1 MRLTVRSSR
10 GAPPQKCTLQRV
22 SAMRK
27 GGRVVVVGSLN
38 ADLAVA
44 VKNRPEAG
52 ETVLGSDLVERA
64 GGKGAY
70 EAVAATR
77 VGAEV
82 AMVGRVGDD
91 PRAELLLAALRDAGV
106 DIDAVE
112 AIAGE
117 ASGCALI
124 TVTPD
129 GDNAIVVAPGA
140 NGRLSAGDIA
150 RHGDLLSAAAVVVCQ
165 LEIPLEAVLDA
176 TARELAEDALLVVN
190 AAPPADLSPPLLER
204 TDVLVVNAPE
214 LRALAEGVR
223 NRRGWLERELMTG
236 LLGHGPRAVLA
247 TLGADGALLGHGD
260 DCVSLRARSVEV
272 VDTTGAGDAAVGAL
286 AAALAAGLTLEDA
299 AAAAAARTAAI
310 TAPGPQPPLPALAEL
325 R

>member
-1 MRLTVRSSR
+1 MSVVRQDEAVGVGS
-10 GAPPQKCTLQRV
+10 
-22 SAMRK
+22 
-27 GGRVVVVGSLN
+27 GGRVAVVGSLN

-44 VKNRPEAG
+44 VNNRPQAG

-64 GGKGAY
+64 GGKGANQ
-70 EAVAATR
+70 AVAAAR

-91 PRAELLLAALRDAGV
+91 ARAELLLSALRDAGV

-140 NGRLSAGDIA
+140 NAKLSAGDIE
-150 RHGDLLSAAAVVVCQ
+150 RHGDLLRAAAVVVCQ
-165 LEIPLEAVLDA
+165 LEIPLEAVDA

-214 LRALAEGVR
+214 LRGVA
-223 NRRGWLERELMTG
+223 GGVGLDVDAPEHELVTG

-260 DCVSLRARSVEV
+260 ECVALPARPVEV
-272 VDTTGAGDAAVGAL
+272 VDTTGAGDATVGAL
-286 AAALAAGLTLEDA
+286 AAALAAGLTLEE
-299 AAAAAARTAAI
+299 AARAAVAAGTAAI
-310 TAPGPQPPLPALAEL
+310 TAPGAQPPLPALADL
-325 R
+325 H

>member
-1 MRLTVRSSR
+1 
-10 GAPPQKCTLQRV
+10 
-22 SAMRK
+22 
-27 GGRVVVVGSLN
+27 
-38 ADLAVA
+38 
-44 VKNRPEAG
+44 
-52 ETVLGSDLVERA
+52 
-64 GGKGAY
+64 
-70 EAVAATR
+70 
-77 VGAEV
+77 
-82 AMVGRVGDD
+82 MVGRVGDD
-91 PRAELLLAALRDAGV
+91 ARAELLLAALRDAGV

-140 NGRLSAGDIA
+140 NARLSAGDIA

-165 LEIPLEAVLDA
+165 LEIPLEAVDA

-214 LRALAEGVR
+214 LRGVA
-223 NRRGWLERELMTG
+223 GGVGLDVDAPERELVTG

-247 TLGADGALLGHGD
+247 TLGCRRRRCSA
-260 DCVSLRARSVEV
+260 
-272 VDTTGAGDAAVGAL
+272 TGTSAC
-286 AAALAAGLTLEDA
+286 
-299 AAAAAARTAAI
+299 RC
-310 TAPGPQPPLPALAEL
+310 APGRSRWWTPPAPETPPLAPWRPRWPPA
-325 R
+325 